1 MASSQNPIE
10 TYYRP
15 YLPSDSEASDADSD
29 TSYSPPPRSP
39 RPDNAGPDISEADIE
54 RINGTPQEG
63 PDFAALAI
71 ALKGPSTYLAAG
83 PSFETIE
90 QNDTYAV
97 NRIDN
102 NVYGPYPLAVASGE
116 PIKMQSTDV
125 PTVIILQSVDRDKNI
140 FPQPTDCRLMLPR
153 VYNNIGGFSIA
164 QINLTSAFFYFNT
177 AKCNVSLQIYEQDRI
192 IYNPTIPTT
201 PLTQTQGTLSTLSTL
216 TVPLKI
222 INTIRNG
229 SYDIN
234 SLMAELQLQLNRT
247 PKFYDFINGFSDF
260 ASIFPISGDMSL
272 NFNEPGDNYY
282 DALSK
287 KYIANPTRETIC
299 SYYFQSRYVLNTS
312 FTIQQV
318 LVAYYYPVLKEIL
331 LDPNTTVSAAKVT
344 WNGNSFSLAYLD
356 SSGNQID
363 VYNYILYFFTG
374 IDDPIIQ
381 TFTSNT
387 AITAVLDTY
396 RLYNTFRY
404 SLVNQYSCTT
414 DPANNRVTIQA
425 KGLNTSL
432 SNYLVNKYNAILS
445 QQITANNLTITE
457 YNNLTNTVISTRA
470 VYQQMYTTLQN
481 AFAKYFAVDYG
492 TYSDEYYV
500 NSNNSFILRP
510 GINAFGV
517 SYSYNLSNTPRT
529 TDIMNDYKTQSPSYW
544 PYMTNMPG
552 RQGAQ
557 LNMGTTIDPFPISS
571 NFPYSLAQSNIQ
583 LNRNFIDANGHIYTD
598 YRRKSG
604 DILVNVEANKYTI
617 FKFRSQYRQSLQVE
631 SLPRQT
637 AFRYPVWNK
646 DVANRVAYPLDTLF
660 DVSYCYVAPDPNTMA
675 GSNMLNRDISFNA
688 VYGWSNDIYGNPS
701 ANFGTTFQTSLGY
714 WGSITEQI
722 NISNSNGR
730 VYEVR
735 APYVNNMADGNIHKY
750 QLNINFYSSNTFPID
765 YYAFLYHDIAA
776 LAADVSPVGKRNESP
791 YNFKQSTIIGAN
803 TLSNGFTINAYA
815 GQTYYALFRPSVT
828 SPPATFYQVVPSM
841 SNTYFSTLTTANTIN
856 PSIDPVKQL
865 SNYYAAIEADPDFIR
880 LPIVSTL
887 WASNTPANSFVNFN
901 LSNYVTPIGY
911 DLSGVSTD
919 LTDYI
924 PFFPYNQFSTINPL
938 AKYRVDPITNF
949 VFQYNTPYNDITNT
963 YFDPGTSNVIFTEQA
978 IAKYIPSSVPIKQYK
993 FAQYYNTVYI
1003 HDVGIISYSN
1013 SSINSNLPPYNM
1025 STTGIPLGGYKYISE
1040 PSKGNPID
1048 LGQGLCGFTFLP
1060 SDGLW
1065 AVDRLTYKTNFTKPG
1080 DPGNLNNN
1088 VHCLAI
1094 FYTSEIYTRA
1104 ITSAKLSNAIGIFL
1118 KVSEQTYTEA
1128 NTNLGFDSGFG
1139 TYYTFSNYTSLVT
1152 RSNATITGFTQTPGQ
1167 LITDLSSYYSIL
1179 AFTLNDFSSWSYPP
1193 PPVTAANLSNITVTA
1208 LQNIVG
1214 TPIPYPYGSAISTSS
1229 VFYDGTPSPTG
1240 ADMVVAS
1247 PLFSNTIFG
1256 PPVFYGDP
1264 AQSVSQYEQSIP
1276 YVNSHVHY
1284 KLQQTIISDP
1294 NAFSEW
1300 SSLPVVPDYIHT
1312 SVINSKQYFD
1322 DTSTWINGYM
1332 LFQKDSFALAS
1343 YKIYTSIDNLTL
1355 ADRNFTYISQIGLQQ
1370 IFPDIER
1377 TSVIAASGN
1386 LSNFVFVGLTESYQL
1401 RFKLYDPIL
1410 GVVTE
1415 LPVNSNYIFGSN
1427 YSLQH
1432 FVFNGSNGWYY
1443 TAKVVGTQD
1452 VVLAGTPTYS
1462 FDTSDSNYRSY
1473 TYTASYTELQMPPG
1487 GQNLYFSYY
1496 TDTAQGFSNF
1506 RLFPLDPTAERS
1518 IVSSSNGYF
1527 INLDTSPIQLAPYY
1541 TQILV
1546 TLNLGIEEVVL
1557 TNSNYNAS
1565 IFYKIRDY
1573 SEEAAPY
1580 TSNTFINNSIQTIV
1594 NSSNQLVTPKRI
1606 MGGAYGSKWLISETY
1621 PHVFGNRNDA
1631 FDSPIALGL
1640 AWQIFFPTM
1649 KIEMRKLGNSST
1661 NITDLTGLTYP
1672 EWPHTCMFS
1681 YSNYDSMIMDISNNW
1696 GLEKNFMTS
1705 DVTFSGYYFNSY
1717 LLNVPLQDTSQQ
1729 PATDSNA
1736 FTYVAIRG
1744 YLPTESFQCML
1755 RFNLPSRYDFGF
1767 ITITDLIEEIPLT
1780 QTETFK
1786 FNPNYSGT
1794 LLQFNSNFMFSN
1806 VNYGASAVQGLP
1818 GVKVSSSNFADFMG
1832 QYVSTYNNF
1841 STNSIKLQ
1849 IIQSTLTTDMNLYIS
1864 TNMQY
1869 ILPPNALARSRFT
1882 DPILFQILW
1891 QSYLTPSYSVLDDN
1905 WGLGWNLGFAKIDTG
1920 MSTYQTAQ
1928 SFYKI
1933 QEEYIYLK
1941 LNQEFNINGI
1951 DTGSKENYMMS
1962 REPTGAT
1969 KQYYC
1974 KLLLTTFGGNAT
1986 TFIHNPIVFSPPLNR
2001 LTNLHFQWLDT
2012 NGVVINNTDSDWDM
2026 TITLTERYE
2035 IPVLPTKMPF
2045 TPMSESDMSPAPWG
2059 APGATG
2065 RGATGATGGTGG
2077 TGGTGATGATGSN
2090 K

>member
-1 MASSQNPIE
+1 MASSQNPIN

-15 YLPSDSEASDADSD
+15 YLPDSESEASEYSD
-29 TSYSPPPRSP
+29 ISPPTSP
-39 RPDNAGPDISEADIE
+39 RPDNAGPDISEDDIT
-54 RINGTPQEG
+54 RVG
-63 PDFAALAI
+63 PDFTALAQ
-71 ALKGPSTYLAAG
+71 ALKGPSSQAG
-83 PSFETIE
+83 GPTFETIE
-90 QNDTYAV
+90 ENDTYAV
-97 NRIDN
+97 NRIDK
-102 NVYGPYPLAVASGE
+102 NVYGPYPLAVSSGE
-116 PIKMQSTDV
+116 PIKMQATDV
-125 PTVIILQSVDRDKNI
+125 PTVIILQSVDRDRKI

-153 VYNNIGGFSIA
+153 VYQNIGGFSIA

-177 AKCNVSLQIYEQDRI
+177 AKSNVSLQIYEQDRI
-192 IYNPTIPTT
+192 IYDPIIPTLTPTSNT
-201 PLTQTQGTLSTLSTL
+201 PLK
-216 TVPLKI
+216 P
-222 INTIRNG
+222 INTIRDG

-234 SLMAELQLQLNRT
+234 SLMTELQLQLNRT

-282 DALSK
+282 DSLSK

-299 SYYFQSRYVLNTS
+299 SYYFQSRYVLNTT

-318 LVAYYYPVLKEIL
+318 LVAYYYPILKEIL
-331 LDPNTTVSAAKVT
+331 LDPNTKISGTKVT
-344 WNGNSFSLAYLD
+344 WNSTSTYSFNLDYLD

-381 TFTSNT
+381 SFTNNTSIT
-387 AITAVLDTY
+387 AILDTY
-396 RLYNTFRY
+396 RLFNTFRY

-425 KGLNTSL
+425 IGLNTSL

-445 QQITANNLTITE
+445 QQITANGLSLTE
-457 YNNLTNTVISTRA
+457 YNNLTNTVIATRA
-470 VYQQMYTTLQN
+470 VYQQMYTVLQN

-492 TYSDEYYV
+492 TYSGEYYI

-529 TDIMNDYKTQSPSYW
+529 SDIMNDFKKEAPSYW

-557 LNMGTTIDPFPISS
+557 VNMGTTVDPFPISS

-583 LNRNFIDANGHIYTD
+583 LNRNFIDSNGYIYTD

-646 DVANRVAYPLDTLF
+646 DIANKVAYPIATLF

-688 VYGWSNDIYGNPS
+688 IYGWSNDIYGNPS
-701 ANFGTTFQTSLGY
+701 DNFGTNFQTSLGY
-714 WGSITEQI
+714 WGSVSEQI

-730 VYEVR
+730 VYKLR
-735 APYVNNMADGNIHKY
+735 APFVNTPGIHKY
-750 QLNINFYSSNTFPID
+750 QLNLNFYSSNTFPID

-776 LAADVSPVGKRNESP
+776 LAADVSPVGRTKESP
-791 YNFKQSTIIGAN
+791 YNFKQSTIVAAN
-803 TLSNGFTINAYA
+803 SLSNGFTINAYA
-815 GQTYYALFRPSVT
+815 GQTYYALFRPSIP

-841 SNTYFSTLTTANTIN
+841 SNSFFSTLSTDSVI

-865 SNYYAAIEADPDFIR
+865 SNYNAAIQADPDFIR
-880 LPIVSTL
+880 LPIVSSI
-887 WASNTPANSFVNFN
+887 WASNSPANSFVNFN
-901 LSNYVTPIGY
+901 LSNFVTPIGY

-924 PFFPYNQFSTINPL
+924 PFFPYDQFSTINPI

-949 VFQYNTPYNDITNT
+949 VFQYNTPYNDDINT
-963 YFDPGTSNVIFTEQA
+963 YFAPGTSNVIFTEQA
-978 IAKYIPSSVPIKQYK
+978 IAKYTPNTVAVKQYK

-1003 HDVGIISYSN
+1003 HDTANISYSN
-1013 SSINSNLPPYNM
+1013 TSINSNLPTYNI

-1040 PSKGNPID
+1040 PSKGNPLD
-1048 LGQGLCGFTFLP
+1048 LGEGLCGFTFLP

-1065 AVDRLTYKTNFTKPG
+1065 AVDRLTYKTNFTVPS
-1080 DPGNLNNN
+1080 DPGNMNNS
-1088 VHCLAI
+1088 VHCLAL
-1094 FYTSEIYTRA
+1094 FYTSEIYSFPVTN
-1104 ITSAKLSNAIGIFL
+1104 AKLSNAIGIFL
-1118 KVSEQTYTEA
+1118 RVSEQTYTEA

-1139 TYYTFSNYTSLVT
+1139 TYYTFSNYPSLVT

-1179 AFTLNDFSSWSYPP
+1179 AFTLNDFNSWSYPP
-1193 PPVTAANLSNITVTA
+1193 PPVSKSNLTNITVA
-1208 LQNIVG
+1208 PLQNIVG

-1229 VFYDGTPSPTG
+1229 VFYDGHTSPTG

-1276 YVNSHVHY
+1276 FVNSHVHY
-1284 KLQQTIISDP
+1284 KLQQNIISDP
-1294 NAFSEW
+1294 NGFSAW
-1300 SSLPVVPDYIHT
+1300 SSLPVIPDYIHA
-1312 SVINSKQYFD
+1312 SVFNSRQYSD

-1332 LFQKDSFALAS
+1332 LFQKDSLALAS
-1343 YKIYTSIDNLTL
+1343 YKIYTSLNNLTL
-1355 ADRNFTYISQIGLQQ
+1355 PDRDFTYMSQIGIQQ

-1377 TSVIAASGN
+1377 TALIAVSGN
-1386 LSNFVFVGLTESYQL
+1386 LSNFVFVGLTQNYQL
-1401 RFKLYDPIL
+1401 RFKLYEPL
-1410 GVVTE
+1410 EGVVTE

-1427 YSLQH
+1427 YILQH

-1443 TAKVVGTQD
+1443 SARVGD
-1452 VVLAGTPTYS
+1452 EVVLAGTPKYS
-1462 FDTSDSNYRSY
+1462 FNTVDSNYRSY
-1473 TYTASYTELQMPPG
+1473 RYTGSHTELQMPPG

-1496 TDTAQGFSNF
+1496 TSTANEGFSNF
-1506 RLFPLDPTAERS
+1506 LLFPLNPALDRS
-1518 IVSSSNGYF
+1518 IVAGGGYL
-1527 INLDTSPIQLAPYY
+1527 INLDTDPVLLKPYY
-1541 TQILV
+1541 TQMSV
-1546 TLNLGIEEVVL
+1546 TLNLGAEEIL
-1557 TNSNYNAS
+1557 FTNSNLNPN
-1565 IFYKIRDY
+1565 IFYRIRDY
-1573 SEEAAPY
+1573 SVDLAPF
-1580 TSNTFINNSIQTIV
+1580 TSNTFIDYSIQTLV
-1594 NSSNQLVTPKRI
+1594 NTSNQLVTPKRI
-1606 MGGAYGSKWLISETY
+1606 MGGAYGSKWLISDTFPY
-1621 PHVFGNRNDA
+1621 VMGNRNDA
-1631 FDSPIALGL
+1631 FDCPIALGL

-1672 EWPHTCMFS
+1672 EWPHTAMFS
-1681 YSNYDSMIMDISNNW
+1681 YSNYDSMVLDISNNW

-1705 DVTFSGYYFNSY
+1705 DVGFSGYYFNSY
-1717 LLNVPLQDTSQQ
+1717 LVNIPLQDTSDR
-1729 PATDSNA
+1729 PVTDSNA
-1736 FTYVAIRG
+1736 FTYLAVRG

-1767 ITITDLIEEIPLT
+1767 ISITDLIEEIPLT

-1786 FNPNYSGT
+1786 FNPSYSDT
-1794 LLQFNSNFMFSN
+1794 ILRFDSNFNFSN
-1806 VNYGASAVQGLP
+1806 VNFGASAVQGLP
-1818 GVKVSSSNFADFMG
+1818 GVKISSSNFEDFMT
-1832 QYVSTYNNF
+1832 QYVSTYSNF

-1849 IIQSTLTTDMNLYIS
+1849 IIQSTLTNDMTLYIS
-1864 TNMQY
+1864 TNMKY
-1869 ILPPNALARSRFT
+1869 ILPANALSRTRFT
-1882 DPILFQILW
+1882 DPLLFQVLW
-1891 QSYLTPSYSVLDDN
+1891 QSYLTPSYSILDDN

-1951 DTGSKENYMMS
+1951 DTGSKENYTTS

-1974 KLLLTTFGGNAT
+1974 KLLLTNFGGNAT
-1986 TFIHNPIVFSPPLNR
+1986 TFIHNPITFTPPLNR
-2001 LTNLHFQWLDT
+2001 LTNLQFQWLDT
-2012 NGVVINNTDSDWDM
+2012 NGVVINNNDSDWDM

-2045 TPMSESDMSPAPWG
+2045 TVMSVSDVKNENSAKG
-2059 APGATG
+2059 AGATG
-2065 RGATGATGGTGG
+2065 GTGPTGTGTGAGATGATGR
-2077 TGGTGATGATGSN
+2077 
-2090 K
+2090 